1 MTRLSIEPL
10 APGHDRRHFDCGVHE
25 LNYWFRRHARP
36 ATAQDDART
45 YVALDANGTVVGF
58 HALAY
63 GSVERTTAPQWTQ
76 TGARYPVPVLIL
88 ARLAVSSSTQDSGV
102 GKLLLRDAIDRCV
115 QAADI
120 AGLAALLVHAKN
132 DEAAQFY
139 EHHGFHPSP
148 TDGLHLFLTLEEIRL
163 QGN

>member
-10 APGHDRRHFDCGVHE
+10 AAEHDRRHFDCGVHE
-25 LNYWFRRHARP
+25 LNYWFRKHARP

-45 YVALDANGTVVGF
+45 YVALDEEGTVIGF

-63 GSVERTTAPQWTQ
+63 GSVERTTAPEWAQ

-88 ARLAVSSSTQDSGV
+88 ARLAVSSSAQGSGID
-102 GKLLLRDAIDRCV
+102 KLLLRDAIDRCV

-120 AGLAALLVHAKN
+120 AGLAALLVHAK
-132 DEAAQFY
+132 DDAAAHFY
-139 EHHGFHPSP
+139 AHHGFHPSP
-148 TDGLHLFLTLEEIRL
+148 TDQLHLFLTLKRNL
-163 QGN
+163 GGK

>member
-1 MTRLSIEPL
+1 MHKRFLPTELGSLSTMRHGQRSLPHLTLRQKRTLRSASSLLTQTASAQSDATSIEPH
-10 APGHDRRHFDCGVHE
+10 AAGRDRRHFVCGVHE

-45 YVALDANGTVVGF
+45 YVALDEDGTVVGF

-63 GSVERTTAPQWTQ
+63 GSVERTTAPKWAQ

-88 ARLAVSSSTQDSGV
+88 ARLAVSSSTQDSGI

-115 QAADI
+115 
-120 AGLAALLVHAKN
+120 
-132 DEAAQFY
+132 
-139 EHHGFHPSP
+139 
-148 TDGLHLFLTLEEIRL
+148 
-163 QGN
+163 